1 MRSVLSNG
9 SRVSRNTGHDFS
21 GRSTGA
27 GALSVWTHY
36 LKGFEFLPG
45 YKQPGG
51 NYHGPAARVGAGLQV
66 WEAFRHAEQYNITL
80 PAASCLT
87 VGSYG
92 GWITGGGHSPLSSK
106 FGLGVDQVLSLQ
118 VVTADG
124 RYVTANPKTNEDLF
138 FALRGGG
145 GSTSNNHLSA
155 LCLRQ

>member
-1 MRSVLSNG
+1 LSI
-9 SRVSRNTGHDFS
+9 
-21 GRSTGA
+21 
-27 GALSVWTHY
+27 WTHY
-36 LKGFEFLPG
+36 LKDFEFLAS

-51 NYHGPAARVGAGLQV
+51 GYRGSAARVGAGIQV
-66 WEAFRHAEQYNITL
+66 YEAFAHAARHNVTL

-124 RYVTANPKTNEDLF
+124 RAVTADPVTNPDLF

-145 GSTSNNHLSA
+145 GSEFLL
-155 LCLRQ
+155 LCHCFFS